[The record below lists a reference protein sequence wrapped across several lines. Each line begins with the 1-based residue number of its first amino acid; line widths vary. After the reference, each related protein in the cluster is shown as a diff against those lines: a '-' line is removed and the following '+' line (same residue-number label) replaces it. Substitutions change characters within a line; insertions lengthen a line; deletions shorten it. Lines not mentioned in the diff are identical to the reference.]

1 MRVIVFLVYLC
12 FHLLGGSSVH
22 ANTPENIIYDSLIS
36 NLSENQKVKIT
47 IADHASVVIEYADL
61 DLDEEHLSCDEIQD
75 GHSNNFFAEKYSLLD
90 SWYLPISQRFISNY
104 YYTLFKIFL
113 PFCGNSSPIY
123 ITNRVLRI

>member
-12 FHLLGGSSVH
+12 FHLLGGSLVH
-22 ANTPENIIYDSLIS
+22 SHIPESKIYDSLIS
-36 NLSENQKVKIT
+36 NPLENQKVKIT
-47 IADHASVVIEYADL
+47 TADHSSVVIEYADL
-61 DLDEEHLSCDEIQD
+61 DLDEEHLSYDEIQD
-75 GHSNNFFAEKYSLLD
+75 GHSNKFFTEKYSLLD